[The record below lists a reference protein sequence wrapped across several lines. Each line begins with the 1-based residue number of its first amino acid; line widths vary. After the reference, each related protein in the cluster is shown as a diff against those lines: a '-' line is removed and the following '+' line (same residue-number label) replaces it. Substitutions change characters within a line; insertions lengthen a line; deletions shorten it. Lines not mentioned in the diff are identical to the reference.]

1 MRMKT
6 LKQQQV
12 DVDFEATIIQQ
23 HDNED
28 VEATQVVNFESTMIH
43 QQNLNLNTW
52 TIWIKTCKITI
63 KDNTNVM
70 MQAWEFFGTVTR
82 MMNCKNKIKQQCND
96 KNCASKM
103 KTTNDN

>member
-1 MRMKT
+1 MPKQQHDSFRCQSNNMRMKT

-43 QQNLNLNTW
+43 QQNLNLNT
-52 TIWIKTCKITI
+52 
-63 KDNTNVM
+63 
-70 MQAWEFFGTVTR
+70 
-82 MMNCKNKIKQQCND
+82 
-96 KNCASKM
+96 
-103 KTTNDN
+103 